1 VEKEMK
7 NLLMLLVCTSVL
19 LGCSATKEFFVGIDE
34 DAAIIISS
42 RILAREIGCEVKMSG
57 DPELD
62 RSLRNVYDLA
72 ATGELTQDAMNQ
84 LNEQLGKTF
93 DNRPTLIANIL
104 DLTELVGVRFN
115 PEGQAIGLEEVS
127 PKLFE
132 AVSKGYVSGF
142 GVCVEEVQ

>member
-1 VEKEMK
+1 MIK
-7 NLLMLLVCTSVL
+7 NVLLVLFVAFIMACL
-19 LGCSATKEFFVGIDE
+19 QGCSTAREYFAGIDE
-34 DAAIIISS
+34 DQAIVISS

-104 DLTELVGVRFN
+104 DLTELVGVKFN

-142 GVCVEEVQ
+142 GMCVEEVQ